1 MRSRQTIGLTLGF
14 CLVLV
19 LLAPLPRSG
28 GAVND
33 YEWFDPIIVVRRFL
47 LDGFHEQPDEDAM
60 QLAMISAM
68 IETLDDPHTVFVPP
82 AAEADFTKALKGSYI
97 GIGAEVNIAD
107 DYLTI
112 VTPLEDSP
120 ALAAGVQAGD
130 IVLAIEGVST
140 LDVPIGQCIDLLL
153 GEPDTPVVIRVRHTD
168 GVEEDLTV
176 IRKHIQAT
184 TVKGVRRIGA
194 VRTPVVA
201 TLRSE

>member
-1 MRSRQTIGLTLGF
+1 MRPRHTTGLTFGF
-14 CLVLV
+14 CLALL
-19 LLAPLPRSG
+19 LLAPVPSSV

-60 QLAMISAM
+60 QLAMISAR
-68 IETLDDPHTVFVPP
+68 IETLDDPHTVYVPP
-82 AAEADFTKALKGSYI
+82 AAEADFTKALKGRYI
-97 GIGAEVNIAD
+97 GIGAEVNITD

-140 LDVPIGQCIDLLL
+140 QDVPIG
-153 GEPDTPVVIRVRHTD
+153 EKVRA
-168 GVEEDLTV
+168 
-176 IRKHIQAT
+176 QASIS
-184 TVKGVRRIGA
+184 GLSAI
-194 VRTPVVA
+194 A
-201 TLRSE
+201 T